1 VSGLR
6 RKTRLLLASDRSC
19 STQNRLFKYPARE
32 QFFRSEQ
39 RRNCHRHIEQKT
51 SLCLNLFFSAFLNGP
66 AIDANLDFVAMGALR
81 KNIDRSFEW
90 GG

>member
-1 VSGLR
+1 VSG
-6 RKTRLLLASDRSC
+6 LLASDRSG
-19 STQNRLFKYPARE
+19 STNHAV
-32 QFFRSEQ
+32 FRSEQ

>member
-1 VSGLR
+1 VTG
-6 RKTRLLLASDRSC
+6 C
-19 STQNRLFKYPARE
+19 SHRTDPVRQITPSKYPARE